1 MISFSV
7 QRNCF
12 IGYRLIFIFVGGV
25 IVLVVQIYR
34 ESRTKSFHRFVF
46 CIRRWSLSVSF
57 GVEPCAAAKQRG
69 TIPLYSCRRRSL
81 PAGGFKGAALW
92 AERAELRSNSGL
104 AVVGAWVPARER
116 SGGQVEMG
124 GREGAT
130 ARVSRRL
137 WNGCGPAAPPNVEGR
152 AKRSPND

>member
-57 GVEPCAAAKQRG
+57 GVEACAAAKQRG
-69 TIPLYSCRRRSL
+69 TILLYSCRRRSL
-81 PAGGFKGAALW
+81 PAGGFEGAALW
-92 AERAELRSNSGL
+92 AERAELRSRQAEQFRMDGCRG
-104 AVVGAWVPARER
+104 VGSCP
-116 SGGQVEMG
+116 
-124 GREGAT
+124 GAGE
-130 ARVSRRL
+130 
-137 WNGCGPAAPPNVEGR
+137 NGEQA
-152 AKRSPND
+152 

>member
-1 MISFSV
+1 MSLCWWCKYIEKAG
-7 QRNCF
+7 QRAF
-12 IGYRLIFIFVGGV
+12 IALSSASGNGV
-25 IVLVVQIYR
+25 CPSHLVLNHAPPR
-34 ESRTKSFHRFVF
+34 S
-46 CIRRWSLSVSF
+46 
-57 GVEPCAAAKQRG
+57 GVE
-69 TIPLYSCRRRSL
+69 TLPLYSCRRRSL

-137 WNGCGPAAPPNVEGR
+137 WNGCGPAAPLSFVGTGENGEQ
-152 AKRSPND
+152 A

>member
-1 MISFSV
+1 VPALLFAGKAKPE
-7 QRNCF
+7 QGRFNA
-12 IGYRLIFIFVGGV
+12 RKVGGGTRIGGAEYSGGRGGHGVAGTLTAGIRNGTFPFRV
-25 IVLVVQIYR
+25 ILIDAPLR
-34 ESRTKSFHRFVF
+34 S
-46 CIRRWSLSVSF
+46 SVN
-57 GVEPCAAAKQRG
+57 
-69 TIPLYSCRRRSL
+69 TMPLYSCRQAGLRGLRFGRS
-81 PAGGFKGAALW
+81 
-92 AERAELRSNSGL
+92 RRSNSGL
-104 AVVGAWVPARER
+104 AVVGVWVPARER

>member
-116 SGGQVEMG
+116 RAGGD
-124 GREGAT
+124 GRT
-130 ARVSRRL
+130 
-137 WNGCGPAAPPNVEGR
+137 
-152 AKRSPND
+152 

>member
-1 MISFSV
+1 MSGAFTAGI
-7 QRNCF
+7 RNGAF
-12 IGYRLIFIFVGGV
+12 PVRVILIDAPP
-25 IVLVVQIYR
+25 R
-34 ESRTKSFHRFVF
+34 S
-46 CIRRWSLSVSF
+46 
-57 GVEPCAAAKQRG
+57 GVE